1 MRNYGKGKDE
11 KGEPMDELEKK
22 TLAALSEAMSDIPDN
37 KKEYLL
43 GYAEAVA
50 DMKKKEEE

>member
-1 MRNYGKGKDE
+1 MRDYGKGKDE

-22 TLAALSEAMSDIPDN
+22 TLAALSEAMSDIPDT

-50 DMKKKEEE
+50 DMKKKED

>member
-1 MRNYGKGKDE
+1 
-11 KGEPMDELEKK
+11 MDELEKK
-22 TLAALSEAMSDIPDN
+22 VITALTAAVSDLPES

-43 GYAEAVA
+43 GYADAVA